1 MIFLYTQYHKFGYNQ
16 EAIPQW
22 SLWYINNSFVDYNGL
37 LNGLL
42 LLHVFQSKTKY
53 MKV

>member
-1 MIFLYTQYHKFGYNQ
+1 MIFYTL
-16 EAIPQW
+16 
-22 SLWYINNSFVDYNGL
+22 STINLGLTKRQFLSGHCDTFSSFVDYNGL